1 MTMQKPKQGLKAPAP
16 AGPPR
21 QKLHSITG
29 ILNNR
34 GFDGQVS
41 AGRASYRF
49 TYAPASAAIV
59 DGQFLFTGRLTV
71 TRPSGVSRA
80 AENVTA
86 TLLAVQGGIDN
97 PPGVRGH
104 LPITIGDPQTQQ
116 QQTGGLAG
124 VATPTDE
131 QVRLTPPG
139 PAAGAPPITQATGTR
154 SFLGV
159 LYLKLASLEGRG
171 LGLPYD
177 LSDVQFNAR
186 LFPQN
191 DADRALV
198 WEFTDVVQAL
208 HGERPDPARA
218 AEKLQHIN
226 RMLAGETPPT
236 LPQARRG
243 VLEGLLS

>member
-1 MTMQKPKQGLKAPAP
+1 MTMQPRKPAA
-16 AGPPR
+16 AGAPR
-21 QKLHSITG
+21 QKLHSIAG

-34 GFDGQVS
+34 TFDGRIS
-41 AGRASYRF
+41 AGRASYTF

-59 DGQFLFTGRLTV
+59 DGRFQLTGRLTV
-71 TRPSGVSRA
+71 KRPTGIARS

-86 TLLAVQGGIDN
+86 TLIGIQGGIDN

-104 LPITIGDPQTQQ
+104 MPVTIGDPQTQQ
-116 QQTGGLAG
+116 QQTAGLAG

-131 QVRLTPPG
+131 QVRLSAPEGPQAPGTLPP
-139 PAAGAPPITQATGTR
+139 TQATGER

-159 LYLKLASLEGRG
+159 LYLKLVSLEGKG

-191 DADRALV
+191 DGDRALV
-198 WEFTDVVQAL
+198 WELTDVVQAL
-208 HGERPDPARA
+208 HGERPNPARA
-218 AEKLQHIN
+218 AEEVQHIN
-226 RMLAGETPPT
+226 RILGGETPAT
-236 LPQARRG
+236 LPQVRRQ
-243 VLEGLLS
+243 VFDELAD

>member
-1 MTMQKPKQGLKAPAP
+1 MQPRKPAP

-21 QKLHSITG
+21 QKLHSIAG
-29 ILNNR
+29 LLKNR
-34 GFDGQVS
+34 AFEGHMM
-41 AGRASYRF
+41 AGRAAYRF

-59 DGQFLFTGRLTV
+59 DGRFQLTGRLTI
-71 TRPSGVSRA
+71 TRPTGIKRA
-80 AENVTA
+80 AEDVTA
-86 TLLAVQGGIDN
+86 TLLGIQGGIDN

-104 LPITIGDPQTQQ
+104 MPITIGDPQTQQ

-131 QVRLTPPG
+131 QVRLTD
-139 PAAGAPPITQATGTR
+139 PAEPQGTGTLPRTQATGER

-159 LYLKLASLEGRG
+159 LYMKLGSLEGKG

-177 LSDVQFNAR
+177 LADVQFNAR

-198 WEFTDVVQAL
+198 WELTDAVQAL
-208 HGERPDPARA
+208 HGERPNAERA
-218 AEKLQHIN
+218 AEEVQHIN
-226 RMLAGETPPT
+226 RLLAGEAPPP
-236 LPQARRG
+236 LPQVRRQ
-243 VLEGLLS
+243 VFEELA